1 MKNFVY
7 IFIIYIFKTSLRI
20 YLEMQT
26 TMKILLPLTVPYN
39 LIYTSAEIVNNYS
52 IVFARTRI
60 NSKELVYCS

>member
-26 TMKILLPLTVPYN
+26 TMKILFPLTVPYN